1 MWAQNPPPGLSSKIV
16 IDMSSGKTASKR
28 LNPNN
33 KLAFKPLKAGDV
45 NEDISC
51 VSAGY
56 TAPIYR

>member
-1 MWAQNPPPGLSSKIV
+1 
-16 IDMSSGKTASKR
+16 MSGGKTASKGV
-28 LNPNN
+28 NPDSE
-33 KLAFKPLKAGDV
+33 LAFESLKAGDV

>member
-1 MWAQNPPPGLSSKIV
+1 MPGGKAVSKGVNPDSE
-16 IDMSSGKTASKR
+16 
-28 LNPNN
+28 
-33 KLAFKPLKAGDV
+33 LAFESLKAGDV